1 MNNGKFLEVCLNE
14 GCLKQLANNISMASN
29 LGAKRFE
36 LCSNLHLGGLT
47 PTVKAIDY
55 AVKSLT
61 NNAELV
67 VMIRPET
74 GNFIV
79 STECHQVMQEQITMA
94 ANAGA
99 HGVVFGAVKHGEL
112 DLEVTRS
119 LVATAKQ
126 HDLMV
131 TFHRA
136 FDTLT
141 NPLCALDKL
150 ISLGVDHIL
159 TAGTPWQ
166 SGQNAVD
173 GLNQLNTYLAHSAN
187 QIEIVM
193 GGGVTLENAEA
204 IWQLIKNHSAN
215 AAVHVHSCVHNENG
229 AINAEAINKLLSK
242 D

>member
-1 MNNGKFLEVCLNE
+1 MSNGKILEVCLNE
-14 GCLKQLANNISMASN
+14 TDTKQLTNNVLMAGN
-29 LGAKRFE
+29 LGVSRFE

-47 PTVKAIDY
+47 PSKPAIDC

-61 NNAELV
+61 NGAELV
-67 VMIRPET
+67 VMIRPDA
-74 GNFIV
+74 GNFFV
-79 STECHQVMQEQITMA
+79 SANCQKLMEKQIIMA

-99 HGVVFGAVKHGEL
+99 HGVVFGAIKHGKL

-126 HDLMV
+126 HGLMV

-141 NPLCALDKL
+141 NSLSALDKL
-150 ISLGVDHIL
+150 ISLGVDRIL

-166 SGQNAVD
+166 SGQSAVD
-173 GLNQLNTYLAHSAN
+173 GYKLLNTYLAHCAN

-204 IWQLIKNHSAN
+204 LWQLIENHSAH
-215 AAVHVHSCVHNENG
+215 ASVHVHSCVHNENG

>member
-1 MNNGKFLEVCLNE
+1 MSNGKILEVCLNE
-14 GCLKQLANNISMASN
+14 TDTKQLTNNVLKAGD
-29 LGAKRFE
+29 LGVSRFE

-47 PTVKAIDY
+47 PSKPAIDS

-61 NNAELV
+61 NNAQLV
-67 VMIRPET
+67 VMIRPEA

-79 STECHQVMQEQITMA
+79 SANCQKLMEKQIIMA
-94 ANAGA
+94 ANAGV
-99 HGVVFGAVKHGEL
+99 HGVVFGAVKHGKL

-126 HDLMV
+126 HGLMV

-141 NPLCALDKL
+141 NPLSALDKL
-150 ISLGVDHIL
+150 ISLGVDRVL

-166 SGQNAVD
+166 SGQSAVD
-173 GLNQLNTYLAHSAN
+173 GYKLLNTYLAHCAN

-204 IWQLIKNHSAN
+204 LWQLIENHSAH
-215 AAVHVHSCVHNENG
+215 ASVHVHSCVHNENG
-229 AINAEAINKLLSK
+229 AINAEAIKKLLSK

>member
-14 GCLKQLANNISMASN
+14 GCFKQLTNNISMASN

-36 LCSNLHLGGLT
+36 LCSNLHLDGLT
-47 PTVKAIDY
+47 PSVKAIDC
-55 AVKSLT
+55 AVKNLT

-67 VMIRPET
+67 VMIRPKV
-74 GNFIV
+74 GSFIV
-79 STECHQVMQEQITMA
+79 STECHQVMQKQIAMA

-126 HDLMV
+126 HGLKV

-141 NPLCALDKL
+141 NPLCALNEL
-150 ISLGVDHIL
+150 ISLGVDRIL

-166 SGQNAVD
+166 SGQSAVD

-204 IWQLIKNHSAN
+204 IWRLIKNHSAN

-229 AINAEAINKLLSK
+229 VINAEAINKLLSK